1 MDQAF
6 LAAAHDYR
14 GRLAATADGN
24 AFRELWRT
32 TNLAYAMEAH
42 DPYSPEYR
50 NEVLAMFQALTA
62 QAYDTGL
69 EMTSTKQG
77 GADFQLGYPWVSRNP
92 AVIATELAK
101 TVQAFQA
108 LQAAPP
114 PAPVVEFGAGWGNL
128 SVPLAQAGY
137 DVTTVDLDSGFNT
150 RLRRLASE
158 RGVALQ
164 VFEGTF
170 MQAVEQL
177 PGPYAAVVFQ
187 SSFHHCL
194 DFDAMLG
201 AIAGGMLAPDGSIF
215 FLSEPVYDS
224 LGFPWGLRYDGEAL
238 WAIMCNGWLELGFS
252 EDFFTSLLL
261 RHGLLPTRVAGVPG
275 HVGPGWRAQRAQ
287 VGARLAELVLPAR
300 YDAGFHAA
308 ADVGWGRFCRASAVL
323 PGMGR
328 PSCTLALRNFGPIPL
343 CLTLRSGTSIELL
356 TVQPHEARQVAAPL
370 HADDLHIT
378 SEIWV
383 PNAVIGNGDE
393 RELGVAVID
402 IRWD

>member
-6 LAAAHDYR
+6 LAAAQDYR
-14 GRLAATADGN
+14 GRLAAAADPN
-24 AFRELWRT
+24 AFRELWRS
-32 TNLAYAMEAH
+32 TNLPYAVGAG

-50 NEVLAMFQALTA
+50 DEVLALFQGLTA
-62 QAYDTGL
+62 QTYNTGL

-108 LQAAPP
+108 LQAVPP

-128 SVPLAQAGY
+128 SVPMAQAGY
-137 DVTTVDLDSGFNT
+137 DVTTVDLDDGFNT
-150 RLRRLASE
+150 RLRRLAAE

-164 VFEGTF
+164 VFQGTF

-187 SSFHHCL
+187 SSFHHSL

-201 AIAGGMLAPDGSIF
+201 AITSGMLAPDGSIF
-215 FLSEPVYDS
+215 FLSEPVYDG
-224 LGFPWGLRYDGEAL
+224 LAFPWGLRYDGEAL
-238 WAIMCNGWLELGFS
+238 WAIMFNGWLELGFS
-252 EDFFTSLLL
+252 EDFFTGLLL

-275 HVGPGWRAQRAQ
+275 HVGPGWRARRAQ

-308 ADVGWGRFCRASAVL
+308 ADVGWGRFCRANAAL

-328 PSCTLALRNFGPIPL
+328 PSCTLTLRNFGPVTL
-343 CLTLRSGTSIELL
+343 AVALRSGTSTGLL
-356 TVQPHEARQVAAPL
+356 TVQPHEAREVAAALPGG
-370 HADDLHIT
+370 DLHIT
-378 SEIWV
+378 SETWV

-393 RELGVAVID
+393 RELGVAVTD
-402 IRWD
+402 VRWD